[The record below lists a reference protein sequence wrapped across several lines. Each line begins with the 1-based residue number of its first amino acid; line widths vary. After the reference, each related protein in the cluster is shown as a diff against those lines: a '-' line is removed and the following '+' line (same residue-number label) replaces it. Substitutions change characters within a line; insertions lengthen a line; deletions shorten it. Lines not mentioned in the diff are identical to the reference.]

1 MREKSLEALNK
12 AFSFDVPDLI
22 VEQEM
27 DMLFRNS
34 LSQITKDEL
43 AVYQKD
49 PKKAQEKRETFRDE
63 AHKSVKVTF
72 IIDALAKKNNI
83 DVTDNEVMSAI
94 YYESM
99 MSGQDP
105 QQVIVYYKENNF
117 LPAIKMSMIEN
128 RVLTRLLDEKAN
140 LKDTKD
146 TKGAKVKADS
156 SSKAESTE
164 SKIAESKK
172 PKKAKE

>member
-1 MREKSLEALNK
+1 M
-12 AFSFDVPDLI
+12 
-22 VEQEM
+22 
-27 DMLFRNS
+27 
-34 LSQITKDEL
+34 
-43 AVYQKD
+43 
-49 PKKAQEKRETFRDE
+49 
-63 AHKSVKVTF
+63 KVTF

-156 SSKAESTE
+156 ASKAESTE